1 MFGLFKNKNQ
11 EIVKTIY
18 EVFEDKIHFYKKSGK
33 LEYNNSFGEI
43 FTSDDYLLGF
53 FNTYIS
59 IVIDKSG
66 YLKDRGIILAT
77 IYALLDEIYADDRKL
92 EIVFEKFLSAKS
104 NGSNDFILGKHDAS
118 MFYAVL
124 ANDIESYKFSQNP
137 IYKEAIKFFE
147 TGEFKVKK
155 ILPKNFSTGRTFSD
169 IPSNIIIAYRIF
181 EKTFEKRLNIIFN

>member
-18 EVFEDKIHFYKKSGK
+18 EVFEDKIHFYKKLGK

-77 IYALLDEIYADDRKL
+77 IYALLDEIYADDR
-92 EIVFEKFLSAKS
+92 I
-104 NGSNDFILGKHDAS
+104 N
-118 MFYAVL
+118 VL
-124 ANDIESYKFSQNP
+124 CCSC
-137 IYKEAIKFFE
+137 
-147 TGEFKVKK
+147 
-155 ILPKNFSTGRTFSD
+155 
-169 IPSNIIIAYRIF
+169 
-181 EKTFEKRLNIIFN
+181 